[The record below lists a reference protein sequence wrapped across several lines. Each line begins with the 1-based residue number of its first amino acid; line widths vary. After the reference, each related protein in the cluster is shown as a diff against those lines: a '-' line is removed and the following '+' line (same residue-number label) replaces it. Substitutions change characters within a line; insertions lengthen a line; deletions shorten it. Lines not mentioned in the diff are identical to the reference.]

1 MSPRVVNVVQGILG
15 RKSLKKGVTMSAV
28 RPKARFLVETFP
40 KFTVVS
46 IRDYKVFKKVTW
58 VSECER
64 WFTVSGEGFW
74 SLQDVANSL

>member
-1 MSPRVVNVVQGILG
+1 
-15 RKSLKKGVTMSAV
+15 MSAV
-28 RPKARFLVETFP
+28 RPKAGFLVETFP

-46 IRDYKVFKKVTW
+46 IRDYKVFKKVVW
-58 VSECER
+58 DKDAGR

>member
-1 MSPRVVNVVQGILG
+1 
-15 RKSLKKGVTMSAV
+15 MSAV

-46 IRDYKVFKKVTW
+46 IRDYKVSKKVVW
-58 VSECER
+58 DKDVER